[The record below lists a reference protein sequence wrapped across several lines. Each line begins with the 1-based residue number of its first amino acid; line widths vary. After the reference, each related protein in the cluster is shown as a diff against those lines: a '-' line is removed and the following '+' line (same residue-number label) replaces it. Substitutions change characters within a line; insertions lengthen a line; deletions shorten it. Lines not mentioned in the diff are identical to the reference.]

1 MNLPNVITAALLF
14 GAMALVTYLQQHFGE
29 LGIPPYLAPIGIGI
43 LASLAK
49 AIAEYQKPK
58 VLLVP
63 DAAMTPRGSDAE
75 LSGVV
80 ALPQE
85 SYWKRVLYK

>member
-14 GAMALVTYLQQHFGE
+14 GAMALVTYLQQHYGE
-29 LGIPPYLAPIGIGI
+29 LGIPPYLATIGIGI
-43 LASLAK
+43 LASLGK
-49 AIAEYQKPK
+49 AIAELQKPK
-58 VLLVP
+58 AVIVT
-63 DAAMTPRGSDAE
+63 DVAMTPRGSDAE
-75 LSGVV
+75 LSGSV